1 MKHRKE
7 TGSLLNFPGAT
18 NLNTREDALEL
29 DCDILIPA
37 ALENQITEDNAGE
50 IYYADYDTG
59 FLYTLEKNDAGAA
72 NAKFPTKLSDTGRS
86 TAWSGSSYDSF
97 ESASVRSS
105 VVDACSLSIS
115 PTHGPLHFSMWNRRQ
130 GRP

>member
-37 ALENQITEDNAGE
+37 ALENQITEENAGRVKAKILAE
-50 IYYADYDTG
+50 
-59 FLYTLEKNDAGAA
+59 AA
-72 NAKFPTKLSDTGRS
+72 NGPT
-86 TAWSGSSYDSF
+86 TARAAEILLQRGVLVIPDIYLNAGGVTVSFSSG
-97 ESASVRSS
+97 
-105 VVDACSLSIS
+105 
-115 PTHGPLHFSMWNRRQ
+115 
-130 GRP
+130 